1 MIITSNRRKAMNE
14 LLHNDALGKLVLRLT
29 VGIFMLFHGIAKITN
44 PGTVDFIG
52 STLSGS
58 GLPSIL
64 AYGVYLG
71 EVIAPL
77 MIIVGLYC
85 RYGAIIIVINM
96 VFAVLLMHTGDIF
109 ALTDHGGWRLEL
121 QGFYL
126 FGAVAIMF
134 LGSGRHAVKPD

>member
-1 MIITSNRRKAMNE
+1 MSE

-29 VGIFMLFHGIAKITN
+29 VGILMLFHGIAKIMN

-52 STLSGS
+52 GALSGS

-64 AYGVYLG
+64 AYGVYIG

-77 MIIVGLYC
+77 MIVLGIYC
-85 RYGAIIIVINM
+85 RYGAIIVVINM
-96 VFAVLLMHTGDIF
+96 VFAISLMHSGDIF
-109 ALTDHGGWRLEL
+109 ALTEHGGWRLEL

-126 FGAVAIMF
+126 FGALAIMF
-134 LGSGRHAVKPD
+134 LGSGRQAIKPD

>member
-1 MIITSNRRKAMNE
+1 MSE
-14 LLHNDALGKLVLRLT
+14 LLHNDALGKLILRLT
-29 VGIFMLFHGIAKITN
+29 VGTLMLFHGIAKITN

-52 STLSGS
+52 GALSGS

-64 AYGVYLG
+64 AYGVYVG

-77 MIIVGLYC
+77 MLIVGVYC

-96 VFAVLLMHTGDIF
+96 LFAILLMHSGDIF
-109 ALTDHGGWRLEL
+109 ALTEHGGWRLEL

-126 FGAVAIMF
+126 FGALAIMF
-134 LGSGRHAVKPD
+134 LGSGRQAVKPD